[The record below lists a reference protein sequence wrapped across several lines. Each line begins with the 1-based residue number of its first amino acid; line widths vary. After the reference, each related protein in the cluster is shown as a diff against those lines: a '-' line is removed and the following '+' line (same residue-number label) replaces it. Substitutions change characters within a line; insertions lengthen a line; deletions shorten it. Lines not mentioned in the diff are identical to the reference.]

1 MSLTGSQITDPRTTT
16 RAALLPNSIRATLLS
31 LSPFLSLSRTHTDAS
46 LIPCTR
52 WAPRVGQDKIGTG
65 TGTGTRTR
73 RPAARW
79 PTTERTKLPIYLWFG
94 GLPRAE
100 CGVCPPRAHRGTLR
114 LVIVFVCRVRV
125 YTRGL
130 ARSLA
135 RPFTAARSF
144 RPLVLSAIRPR
155 SALVGCHPARHG
167 GNPGLSPGPSS
178 AGRREGE
185 SNAEGER
192 GRRDLV
198 GLSREAGSPMH
209 VCRGTG

>member
-1 MSLTGSQITDPRTTT
+1 MPS
-16 RAALLPNSIRATLLS
+16 A
-31 LSPFLSLSRTHTDAS
+31 
-46 LIPCTR
+46 
-52 WAPRVGQDKIGTG
+52 V
-65 TGTGTRTR
+65 
-73 RPAARW
+73 
-79 PTTERTKLPIYLWFG
+79 Y
-94 GLPRAE
+94 
-100 CGVCPPRAHRGTLR
+100 PPRAHCGTLR

-144 RPLVLSAIRPR
+144 RPLVLCAIRPR

-167 GNPGLSPGPSS
+167 GNPGLGPGPSS

-209 VCRGTG
+209 VCRGTGSGRSRRMGLEIAHARRNPSNERASERQGDVTTNLLRSSSFLLLRSGWTPSSWSSMFFENASAIFSIAKNYTKSHNVIIQRQCFVLNICISK